1 MPKSVIAIV
10 VLFWNFSIRNNE
22 HSESKAQQ
30 FCVETNSE
38 ASAFLSK
45 QMYGG
50 EGDRAQKKLR
60 AEARSCNLGCGGR
73 DRTTDLQVMSL
84 TSYHCSTPR
93 YNLSD

>member
-45 QMYGG
+45 QMWGG
-50 EGDRAQKKLR
+50 EGDRAQKSFEPKHEAVILV
-60 AEARSCNLGCGGR
+60 AEGGIEPPTFR
-73 DRTTDLQVMSL
+73 L
-84 TSYHCSTPR
+84 
-93 YNLSD
+93 